1 MTTEDHPGQA
11 PLIRIAA
18 PPGTGKSAVLPHL
31 VARAHGAAVV
41 ADIDEILEQG
51 HLLGVPIA
59 DPAAAEAWPAYDRLW
74 DRITGLVTR
83 TGIPMVLLTQVPDA
97 DVDAVAGELLL
108 GWEIGDAQRAARLR
122 ARGESDDVIDDARH
136 DAEVLRALLPP
147 ARIHRGGRDDAVSQ
161 AADQLWRFVTAHW

>member
-1 MTTEDHPGQA
+1 MTTGNDPGQA

-31 VARAHGAAVV
+31 VARARGAAVV
-41 ADIDEILEQG
+41 ADIDEILEEG

-59 DPAAAEAWPAYDRLW
+59 DPSAAAAWPAYDRLW

-83 TGIPMVLLTQVPDA
+83 AGMPMVLLTQVPDA
-97 DVDAVAGELLL
+97 DADTAARGPLL
-108 GWEIGDAQRAARLR
+108 GWEIGDGQRAARLR
-122 ARGESDDVIDDARH
+122 ARGETEDVIVDARQ

-147 ARIHRGGRDDAVSQ
+147 ARIHRGGRDDMVSD
-161 AADQLWRFVTAHW
+161 AADQLWRFVRAHW

>member
-1 MTTEDHPGQA
+1 MAAENDPGQA

-41 ADIDEILEQG
+41 ADIDEILEEG

-59 DPAAAEAWPAYDRLW
+59 DPSAAAAWPAYDRLW

-83 TGIPMVLLTQVPDA
+83 AGPPMILLTQPPDA
-97 DVDAVAGELLL
+97 DADTGAGDLLL
-108 GWEIGDAQRAARLR
+108 GWELGDAQRAARLR
-122 ARGESDDVIDDARH
+122 AGGESEEVIVDARR
-136 DAEVLRALLPP
+136 DARSEER
-147 ARIHRGGRDDAVSQ
+147 RGGRQGGA
-161 AADQLWRFVTAHW
+161 

>member
-1 MTTEDHPGQA
+1 MTREDHPGQA

-74 DRITGLVTR
+74 DRSEEHTSELQSRGHLVCR
-83 TGIPMVLLTQVPDA
+83 
-97 DVDAVAGELLL
+97 LLL
-108 GWEIGDAQRAARLR
+108 EKKKKKDTL
-122 ARGESDDVIDDARH
+122 ID
-136 DAEVLRALLPP
+136 
-147 ARIHRGGRDDAVSQ
+147 Q
-161 AADQLWRFVTAHW
+161 QNTQ

>member
-18 PPGTGKSAVLPHL
+18 PPGTGNSAVLPHL
-31 VARAHGAAVV
+31 VARAHGVAVV

-122 ARGESDDVIDDARH
+122 ARGESDDGIDDARH